1 MAHSDLIDLTGPWGR
16 ILSGTPLN
24 HETHTRAGQSMAVD
38 PVTHELFVVQVRGV
52 PTDSDLCVYRM
63 DRRTGRPIDTMHLT
77 GFGHGNQIG
86 AQHLN
91 GTTHLWTDAGPL
103 SGDYGTRVARV
114 PYRPGQTLTLSSPG
128 VTTPFRP
135 TPDAEQSSPNVDPVH
150 HRLTVRYITGAAGEE
165 RVFFRQYPI
174 DPVTGEVTWTATRTI
189 ELPLGGFFVNHKTPT
204 PQGFASLGEYLYLYT
219 GSPEKN
225 NTHITAVSWTDGSF
239 VAGPQHITAV
249 PGLDRR
255 EPEGMC
261 IEPMGDEARLL
272 FGFSGSLTTPREA
285 TICFLSTDAPVQ
297 GVKLLTDWTALTGVS
312 GATPQTGVMS
322 PRGRLVS
329 LAGTTF
335 LQLRGGFDC
344 DLAAEGPFAQLPP
357 TLTPSRTVRAEVT
370 RNNQGGRCVCR
381 VEVDSRGRLSVFG
394 PTADNRITWIGL
406 DNFSAAWR

>member
-52 PTDSDLCVYRM
+52 PTDGDLCVYRM

-103 SGDYGTRVARV
+103 LGDYGTRVARV
-114 PYRPGQTLTLSSPG
+114 PYRPGQTLTPSSPG

-135 TPDAEQSSPNVDPVH
+135 TPDAEQSSPNVDPVY
-150 HRLTVRYITGAAGEE
+150 HRLTVRYITGAAGKE

-174 DPVTGEVTWTATRTI
+174 DPVTGDVTWTATRTI

-204 PQGFASLGEYLYLYT
+204 PQGFASLGEYLY
-219 GSPEKN
+219 
-225 NTHITAVSWTDGSF
+225 
-239 VAGPQHITAV
+239 
-249 PGLDRR
+249 
-255 EPEGMC
+255 GMC

-344 DLAAEGPFAQLPP
+344 DITAEGPFAQLPP